1 MINWNLMSEE
11 QDMMPSESA
20 RVRLNNFRA
29 EMQDIKK
36 SYALKHENIELL
48 RSRHIY
54 NRPPIIENA

>member
-1 MINWNLMSEE
+1 MSEE

-36 SYALKHENIELL
+36 SYALKHDNNELL